1 MIVRP
6 IKICARCLFLCNIS
20 DFRVTLKTSVS
31 DRYLFYQPMDE
42 KIKTWTPGFPAKK
55 TLICKRHCS
64 ISQSSCSVTVKAKD
78 RLISR
83 KFFEHEVFTPGDSL
97 NQPKATRVCI
107 RSTNQSNRSIS
118 VRLLFLFVRAFSF

>member
-1 MIVRP
+1 MCIFEIYLYIFLFSFRGPCVRKLLTGLIMYIYP
-6 IKICARCLFLCNIS
+6 L
-20 DFRVTLKTSVS
+20 
-31 DRYLFYQPMDE
+31 
-42 KIKTWTPGFPAKK
+42 KIKNIVLYCIVLLVFPPKK

-83 KFFEHEVFTPGDSL
+83 KFFEHEVFTPGGSL

-107 RSTNQSNRSIS
+107 RSTNQSTLSIS